1 MFKIGD
7 KVVYKRNVCVVKD
20 IKLNKFTNK
29 ECYILIPI
37 DDDSLKITVPVEL
50 GDNEIRSVISKEEVE
65 NIISNIPSIDVIK
78 VVNDK
83 NIENEYKKCLDEFS
97 HENLIKI
104 IKTTYLR
111 NKSRIDSKKKISD
124 KDDMYFKMS
133 EKLLYTEFSLALN
146 MSFDDTKDYVVSKVL
161 KESSDNY
168 EIN

>member
-1 MFKIGD
+1 MFKIGGH
-7 KVVYKRNVCVVKD
+7 VVYKRNVCVIKD

-37 DDDSLKITVPVEL
+37 DDDSLKITIPVEL
-50 GDNEIRSVISKEEVE
+50 GDCEIRNIISKEEVE
-65 NIISNIPSIDVIK
+65 SIISNIPNIDTLEVI
-78 VVNDK
+78 NEK

-111 NKSRIDSKKKISD
+111 NKSRIDAKKKISD
-124 KDDMYFKMS
+124 KDDMYFKMA

-146 MSFDDTKDYVVSKVL
+146 MNYDDTKEYVVSKV
-161 KESSDNY
+161 KESSDNN
-168 EIN
+168 END